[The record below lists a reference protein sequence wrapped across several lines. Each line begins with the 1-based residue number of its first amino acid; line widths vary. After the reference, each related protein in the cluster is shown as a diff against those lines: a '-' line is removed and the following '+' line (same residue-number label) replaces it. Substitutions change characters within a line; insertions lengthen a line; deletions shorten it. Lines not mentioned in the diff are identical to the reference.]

1 MKFIKGLYKTLKF
14 QDYFYLIFTH
24 EFKGEK
30 KQHSYFSVFISFFI
44 NIICFIILIFNL
56 LRLFLRKEPTIS
68 YAKIDLSKAINIT
81 LNSEQLLFS
90 IFVRDKNHIPLN
102 DPTIIT
108 VNPIYNILHRSENGK
123 IISSNNVLDIVNC
136 TNYKNIYKKINQE
149 ENFNGNDIALH
160 YCFNFK
166 NDIVIGGRYSDDF
179 YASLAIYISKCQ
191 NSSDSN
197 ITCNSPEIINEKVQ
211 DAWLQIFY
219 STYSINSENFSN
231 PISTDLT
238 SVYFKL
244 DNRLNKHIYTYYSSI
259 DFTSNENFIF
269 DQFINKNG
277 IRLDHTFNDVNLINS
292 KDQHLSIIY
301 VCSAVTKEKIQRRY
315 IKIQEVG
322 ANISGLLYVQC
333 FIVYIFLYFP
343 QLKLMDI
350 EIINVIF
357 DYRPKY
363 LSYDEDVHNRR
374 LSNYKKVKYRPI
386 KIKNQIDINKKVSS
400 SSLNNKKNINDNE
413 IVQMKKLNT
422 FDVLK
427 IYLCWWNHKY
437 KKLRDEMKF
446 LMKEKI
452 KYTDLAE
459 TLKNYIQIEKMKQ
472 IFIKKGL
479 CDKDTFNFQK
489 KLLRF
494 DSLVGLKAYQGKIS
508 NNDIDKIQ
516 ISPMKD
522 KKNINKTNSHHKI
535 DKNSSLIFLKEQS

>member
-68 YAKIDLSKAINIT
+68 YTKIDLSKAINIT

-108 VNPIYNILHRSENGK
+108 VNPTYNILHRSENGK

-269 DQFINKNG
+269 DKFINKNG

-479 CDKDTFNFQK
+479 CDKDTFNFHK

-535 DKNSSLIFLKEQS
+535 DKNSSLIFLKVQS

>member
-68 YAKIDLSKAINIT
+68 YTKIDLSKAINIT

-108 VNPIYNILHRSENGK
+108 VNPTYNILHRSENGK

-479 CDKDTFNFQK
+479 CDKDTFNFHK

-535 DKNSSLIFLKEQS
+535 DKNSSFIFLKEQS

>member
-1 MKFIKGLYKTLKF
+1 MKFIKGLYKTLRF

-30 KQHSYFSVFISFFI
+30 KQHSYLSVFLSFFI

-68 YAKIDLSKAINIT
+68 YTKIDLPKGVNIT
-81 LNSEQLLFS
+81 MNTEQLLFS
-90 IFVRDKNHIPLN
+90 IFVRDKNHAPLN
-102 DPTIIT
+102 DPTIIK
-108 VNPIYNILHRSENGK
+108 VNPTYNILHRNENGK

-160 YCFNFK
+160 YCFNFT
-166 NDIVIGGRYSDDF
+166 NDIIIGGRYSDDF
-179 YASLAIYISKCQ
+179 YASLAIYVSKCQ
-191 NSSDSN
+191 NSSDSD
-197 ITCNSPEIINEKVQ
+197 IICNSPEIINEKVQ
-211 DAWLQIFY
+211 DAWLQIYF
-219 STYSINSENFSN
+219 STYSINSENFTQ
-231 PISTDLT
+231 PITTDLS
-238 SVYFKL
+238 SVYFRL
-244 DNRLNKHIYTYYSSI
+244 DSSLNKHIYTYYGSV

-269 DQFINKNG
+269 DKFINKNG

-292 KDQHLSIIY
+292 KDQHLSTIY
-301 VCSAVTKEKIQRRY
+301 VCSAMTKEKIQRRY
-315 IKIQEVG
+315 IKLPEVG
-322 ANISGLLYVQC
+322 ANISGILYVQC
-333 FIVYIFLYFP
+333 FIVYLFLYFP

-350 EIINVIF
+350 EIINVLF

-363 LSYDEDVHNRR
+363 LSYEEDIHNRR

-386 KIKNQIDINKKVSS
+386 KIKNQTD
-400 SSLNNKKNINDNE
+400 NNKKLSHNNLNVKKHLDENE

-422 FDVLK
+422 FDLLK

-437 KKLRDEMKF
+437 KKLREEMNF
-446 LMKEKI
+446 LMKEKL

-459 TLKNYIQIEKMKQ
+459 TLKNHIQIEKIKQ

-508 NNDIDKIQ
+508 NNDIEIIQ
-516 ISPMKD
+516 KSPMKE
-522 KKNINKTNSHHKI
+522 KKEMKINLRQ
-535 DKNSSLIFLKEQS
+535 DKNSSIICLKEK